1 MPEKLHRY
9 LTSLPDDDGDTPPVV
24 DLDLYFAGNADEES
38 IAPNQWGYG
47 RPPIAQL
54 YAMFREIAARPEVE
68 KVLVGLHQDWCDYDA
83 AEVAEKRFPP
93 AENVHIF
100 TSASQE
106 EVEGWIAGMEADGV
120 IPGWPYGKPGNAP
133 EPSNGYTVLSVCWD

>member
-1 MPEKLHRY
+1 MPEKLYQY
-9 LTSLPDDDGDTPPVV
+9 LTSLPEDDGDTPPVV
-24 DLDLYFAGNADEES
+24 EFDLYFAGNADEES

-68 KVLVGLHQDWCDYDA
+68 KVLVGLHQDWCDYDEEDVA
-83 AEVAEKRFPP
+83 AKRFPP

-100 TSASQE
+100 TSASSSD
-106 EVEGWIAGMEADGV
+106 VERWIEGMEADGV
-120 IPGWPYGKPGNAP
+120 IAGWPYGQQGNAP
-133 EPSNGYTVLSVCWD
+133 QPASGHTVFSVCWD

>member
-1 MPEKLHRY
+1 MPHNLHQY

-38 IAPNQWGYG
+38 IAPNQWGDG

-68 KVLVGLHQDWCDYDA
+68 KVLVGLHQDWCDYDEADVA
-83 AEVAEKRFPP
+83 AKRFPP
-93 AENVHIF
+93 AENVHIL
-100 TSASQE
+100 TSASQV
-106 EVEGWIAGMEADGV
+106 EVERWIAGMEADGV
-120 IPGWPYGKPGNAP
+120 IPGWPYGQPGNAP
-133 EPSNGYTVLSVCWD
+133 EPSTGYSVLSVCWD

>member
-1 MPEKLHRY
+1 MPHKLHQY

-24 DLDLYFAGNADEES
+24 DLDLYFAGNTDEDS

-54 YAMFREIAARPEVE
+54 HELFRGIAARPEVE
-68 KVLVGLHQDWCDYDA
+68 KVLVGLHQDWCEHDDA
-83 AEVAEKRFPP
+83 RGFPP

-106 EVEGWIAGMEADGV
+106 KVEGWIAGMEADGV
-120 IPGWPYGKPGNAP
+120 VAGWPYGKPANAP
-133 EPSNGYTVLSVCWD
+133 EPSDGYAVFSVCWD

>member
-1 MPEKLHRY
+1 MSEQLRQY
-9 LTSLPDDDGDTPPVV
+9 LATLELGYGDTPPVV
-24 DLDLYFAGNADEES
+24 GLDLYFAGNTDEDS

-54 YAMFREIAARPEVE
+54 YAMFRQIAARPEVE

>member
-1 MPEKLHRY
+1 MPDKIYQY
-9 LTSLPDDDGDTPPVV
+9 LTSPGVDDGDTPPVV

-54 YAMFREIAARPEVE
+54 YARFLEIAARPEVE
-68 KVLVGLHQDWCDYDA
+68 KVLVGLHQDWCDYGQADVEA
-83 AEVAEKRFPP
+83 KCFPP

-100 TSASQE
+100 TSAGQD
-106 EVEGWIAGMEADGV
+106 EVERWIAGMEADGV
-120 IPGWPYGKPGNAP
+120 IPGWPYGKPANAP
-133 EPSNGYTVLSVCWD
+133 EPSEGYAVLSVCWD

>member
-1 MPEKLHRY
+1 MPHNLHQY
-9 LTSLPDDDGDTPPVV
+9 LASLPDDDGDTPPVV

-54 YAMFREIAARPEVE
+54 YDRFREIAARPEVE
-68 KVLVGLHQDWCDYDA
+68 KVLVGLHQDWCDYDED
-83 AEVAEKRFPP
+83 EVAAGRFPP
-93 AENVHIF
+93 AENVHLF
-100 TSASQE
+100 TRAKVE

-120 IPGWPYGKPGNAP
+120 IAGWPYGKPANAP
-133 EPSNGYTVLSVCWD
+133 APSEGYSVLSVCWD